1 MPEDEVDL
9 DNLTL
14 EETLNYVVLPV
25 TRNNYKYYIRRLKK
39 TFGALTKR
47 RLKQLKVEQFENY
60 LLKYKQTTKVLTST
74 LDKFRSSLRLHFID
88 MGLEEV
94 WNTEWSPKLK
104 TFISASNRVE
114 GLQKKRG
121 NKNYAGRG
129 MGKKKC
135 PV

>member
-47 RLKQLKVEQFENY
+47 RLKQLKVEQFEKY
-60 LLKYKQTTKVLTST
+60 LLKYKQTTNK
-74 LDKFRSSLRLHFID
+74 SSYINI
-88 MGLEEV
+88 G
-94 WNTEWSPKLK
+94 
-104 TFISASNRVE
+104 
-114 GLQKKRG
+114 
-121 NKNYAGRG
+121 
-129 MGKKKC
+129 
-135 PV
+135 